1 MFKYIFVIAQH
12 DMMWKS
18 NECWQIIS
26 NKKVDLASLKLDG
39 NEIDI
44 DELNT
49 VHEDLD
55 KWESKVNKMLM
66 Y

>member
-1 MFKYIFVIAQH
+1 
-12 DMMWKS
+12 MMWKS
-18 NECWQIIS
+18 NKCWQIIS